1 MTRAPGEPPTVL
13 SVVAGADRGGV
24 VDIRWVSRD
33 RGLEPAVLDDVKF
46 LRTRDDGFV
55 WVDIARPDGPA
66 REILRDTFDFHPL
79 AVGECFERIPLPK
92 VHVYADHAFI
102 VLNGLERGS
111 DDQLHLLPMKHFVG
125 PGILVT
131 VRGPIHEAVDASAS
145 EREVQSVLTRM
156 ESGHFRPTNGVELGH
171 AIATALARRLEVRVG
186 ELAARITVLERRV
199 LVNSP
204 RQSEAV
210 LLEMFT
216 ARHELQI
223 VRTNAAQSHEVYARL
238 SGIRT
243 MPPEVLPWLID
254 LNDQF
259 QHLRNIC
266 DGEREYLQEVL
277 DLYQTRVANEL
288 NRFVRFL
295 TSWGAIGLT
304 GTLIAGVYG
313 MNFTHMPELDWRLGY
328 PMALGLM
335 LVSGLLLAWYF
346 RRKDWL

>member
-1 MTRAPGEPPTVL
+1 MV
-13 SVVAGADRGGV
+13 SKDGV
-24 VDIRWVSRD
+24 EAAQVDDLV
-33 RGLEPAVLDDVKF
+33 GL
-46 LRTRDDGFV
+46 RSRDDGFV
-55 WVDIARPDGPA
+55 WVDIERPDEA
-66 REILRDTFDFHPL
+66 CRAVLRDAFDFHPL

-92 VHVYADHAFI
+92 VHVYSDHAFI
-102 VLNGLERGS
+102 VLNGLERGN

-125 PGILVT
+125 PDLLVT
-131 VRGPIHEAVDASAS
+131 IRGPVHPAVDPAATR
-145 EREVQSVLTRM
+145 REVHAVLSRM
-156 ESGHFRPTNGVELGH
+156 ETGHLRPANGVELGH
-171 AIATALARRLEVRVG
+171 AIATAITRRLEIRVA
-186 ELAARITVLERRV
+186 ELAARITELERRV
-199 LVNSP
+199 MVNTP
-204 RQSEAV
+204 RGSEAV

-238 SGIRT
+238 AGIRT
-243 MPPEVLPWLID
+243 MPPEVVPWLSD
-254 LNDQF
+254 QMDQF
-259 QHLRNIC
+259 QHLRNVC
-266 DGEREYLQEVL
+266 DGEREYLQEAL

-304 GTLIAGVYG
+304 GTLIAGIYG

-346 RRKDWL
+346 HRKDWL